1 MPKAKIAF
9 YWCASCGGC
18 EEAQVDLAE
27 KIFDLVE
34 AADIVLWP
42 VAMDFKKEDVEK
54 IPDGSVDV
62 AIINGGIRVS
72 EHEEMVELLR
82 RKAKL
87 VVAYGSCAHMGGI
100 PALANAYTKE
110 SILKYV
116 YEEAPT
122 AANPSSRRPEA
133 RVTVDGMEF
142 ELPAFLE
149 YLKPLDEVVEVDY
162 YIPGCPPTPE
172 ITWEAIS
179 SILSGKLPPKGH
191 VFGSDR
197 ALCYECPLNE
207 TKPEKIVLDSIKRPH
222 QVILDPSK
230 CYLIQGVLCMGPVT
244 RGGCKALCVRGNM
257 PCTGCFGPV
266 DGVSYQG
273 AKALS
278 FFSSIINVD
287 DEVAFRKLLDEV
299 GVDPLGWFAKYC
311 FGKGTIYRRSGD

>member
-100 PALANAYTKE
+100 PALANAYTEE

-149 YLKPLDEVVEVDY
+149 YLKPLDEVVEV
-162 YIPGCPPTPE
+162 
-172 ITWEAIS
+172 
-179 SILSGKLPPKGH
+179 
-191 VFGSDR
+191 
-197 ALCYECPLNE
+197 
-207 TKPEKIVLDSIKRPH
+207 
-222 QVILDPSK
+222 
-230 CYLIQGVLCMGPVT
+230 
-244 RGGCKALCVRGNM
+244 
-257 PCTGCFGPV
+257 
-266 DGVSYQG
+266 
-273 AKALS
+273 
-278 FFSSIINVD
+278 
-287 DEVAFRKLLDEV
+287 
-299 GVDPLGWFAKYC
+299 
-311 FGKGTIYRRSGD
+311 